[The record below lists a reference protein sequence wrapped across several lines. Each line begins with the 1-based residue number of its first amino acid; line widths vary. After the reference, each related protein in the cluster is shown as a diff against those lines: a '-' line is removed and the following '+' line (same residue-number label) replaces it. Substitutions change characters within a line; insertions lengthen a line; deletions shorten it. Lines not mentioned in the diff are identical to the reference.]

1 VTYWASFTETTN
13 QYEVTFVDE
22 NGTTILKAA
31 TQYDYNT
38 PAALIEQPAT
48 PTKAETASH
57 TYTFNGWDPALADVT
72 ADATYRAT
80 YTSTPKQYTITLNP
94 DGGVI
99 E

>member
-13 QYEVTFVDE
+13 KYAVTFIDE
-22 NGTTILKAA
+22 DGVTELKAA
-31 TQYDYNT
+31 IQYDYNT

-48 PTKAETASH
+48 PTKAETLSH
-57 TYTFNGWDPALADVT
+57 TYTFAGWNPALADVT

-80 YTSTPKQYTITLNP
+80 YTATPKQYTITLNP